1 MPDTPSC
8 LHRRQARSHIWIAVH
23 QIEMCCCAV
32 ALLLLQPLRSATRPP
47 CSAFDLDLFLTLI
60 LGAPSTTLA
69 ERRLE
74 SVGNPAG
81 RRVSRVGP
89 WMARHGGPRI
99 QVCVRAHRAQARCRV
114 VGQEPFGYF
123 GAFPKC
129 PAVRAEP
136 IPAPTQIPDM
146 YQELRTPRPTHSPKT

>member
-74 SVGNPAG
+74 TVGNPAG

-99 QVCVRAHRAQARCRV
+99 QAGVRACRAWARHRV
-114 VGQEPFGYF
+114 VGQRPFGYF
-123 GAFPKC
+123 WLGRHSGRLPKVTRC
-129 PAVRAEP
+129 KSGTLSGRYRSNGY
-136 IPAPTQIPDM
+136 APCSTT
-146 YQELRTPRPTHSPKT
+146 RSP